1 MLCLSRLFG
10 CRKYVQMLIVF
21 VVVVGFFFFFIKIII
36 LAVKMQKS
44 GTGPFFFQLALM
56 VASFI
61 LIFLWQ
67 RYLIYVVL

>member
-1 MLCLSRLFG
+1 
-10 CRKYVQMLIVF
+10 MLIVF
-21 VVVVGFFFFFIKIII
+21 VVVVVVFFFIEIII